1 MLNFLKAL
9 PLFIV
14 LSIDVSAN
22 DIDNRILIDG
32 EVLYTEECQRCHDNS
47 LVPINDN
54 TSMESLNDVR
64 EQISLCVGVLNI
76 PWLPE
81 DEEDVALYLNH
92 DFFHFGNTL
101 KAND

>member
-1 MLNFLKAL
+1 MLKAY
-9 PLFIV
+9 IY
-14 LSIDVSAN
+14 LSLLITCVTNAS
-22 DIDNRILIDG
+22 DIDQRILIDG

-54 TSMESLNDVR
+54 TSMKSLNDIR
-64 EQISLCVGVLNI
+64 EQISLCVGVLDI
-76 PWLPE
+76 RWLPE

-92 DFFHFGNTL
+92 DFFHFESPP

>member
-1 MLNFLKAL
+1 MLIFLKLFPLLVAL
-9 PLFIV
+9 
-14 LSIDVSAN
+14 SASAT
-22 DIDNRILIDG
+22 DISNRILIDG

-54 TSMESLNDVR
+54 TSMQSLNDIR

-76 PWLPE
+76 PWFPE

-92 DFFHFGNTL
+92 DFFHFESTP

>member
-1 MLNFLKAL
+1 
-9 PLFIV
+9 
-14 LSIDVSAN
+14 
-22 DIDNRILIDG
+22 
-32 EVLYTEECQRCHDNS
+32 
-47 LVPINDN
+47 
-54 TSMESLNDVR
+54 MESLNDVR

-81 DEEDVALYLNH
+81 DEDDVALYLNH